1 MTFLS
6 AGRLWLLAGVAA
18 LVVLYVV
25 LQVRRSRYAVR
36 FTNLPLLE
44 KVAPTRPGWRRHLPA
59 TLFVLMMALLVVGF
73 AQPAAAVQVPRERAT
88 VIIAVDVSPS
98 MGAEDVP
105 PDRLA
110 AAREAAHDFVDLL
123 PPEFN
128 VGLVA
133 FAGNAQVVVAPV
145 TDRGALRAGID
156 RLAVGTTVARP
167 GTAIGDAITASLQA
181 VRTVD
186 AEAAEEP
193 PPARAVV
200 LSDGANTAGVEPSS
214 AADEAAAAEVPVDTI
229 SIGTPDGAIDQD
241 GARQAVPVNGETL
254 REVADRTGGSYHE
267 AATATELR
275 EVYADIGGSVGF
287 RTEQQDVSYRFI
299 GIGLLFG
306 LATAGTSLLW
316 FSRLP

>member
-1 MTFLS
+1 MTFLAS
-6 AGRLWLLAGVAA
+6 GRLWLLAGVVA
-18 LVVLYVV
+18 LVVLYAV
-25 LQVRRSRYAVR
+25 LQVRRSRFAVR

-59 TLFVLMMALLVVGF
+59 SLFVIMLGLLVVGF

-98 MGAEDVP
+98 MGADDVP

-110 AAREAAHDFVDLL
+110 AARTAAHDFVDLL
-123 PPEFN
+123 PGQFN

-133 FAGNAQVVVAPV
+133 FAGTAQVVVAPV
-145 TDRGALRAGID
+145 TDRDALRSGID
-156 RLAVGTTVARP
+156 RLTTGTVAQP
-167 GTAIGDAITASLQA
+167 GTAIGDAIAASLQA

-186 AEAAEEP
+186 PTAAAEP
-193 PPARAVV
+193 PPARVVV
-200 LSDGANTAGVEPSS
+200 LSDGANTQGTDPGV
-214 AADEAAAAEVPVDTI
+214 AAAEAAAAEVPVDTI
-229 SIGTPDGAIDQD
+229 SVGTEGGAISQNGRDM
-241 GARQAVPVNGETL
+241 AVPVDGATL
-254 REVADRTGGSYHE
+254 RDVAERTGGSYHE
-267 AATATELR
+267 AATTNELR
-275 EVYADIGGSVGF
+275 DVYADIGSSVGF

-299 GIGLLFG
+299 GLGLLFG

>member
-6 AGRLWLLAGVAA
+6 VSRLWLLAGVAA

-25 LQVRRSRYAVR
+25 MQVRRSKFAVR

-59 TLFVLMMALLVVGF
+59 TLFVIMLALLVVGF

-98 MGAEDVP
+98 MGADDVP

-110 AAREAAHDFVDLL
+110 AARDAAHDFVDLL
-123 PPEFN
+123 PAEFN

-145 TDRGALRAGID
+145 TDRDALRAGID
-156 RLAVGTTVARP
+156 RLAVGTTIARP

-186 AEAAEEP
+186 AEAEL
-193 PPARAVV
+193 PPARTVV
-200 LSDGANTAGVEPSS
+200 LSDGANTVGVEPST
-214 AADEAAAAEVPVDTI
+214 AADEAVAAEIPVDTI

-241 GARQAVPVNGETL
+241 GTRQPVPVNGETL
-254 REVADRTGGSYHE
+254 RDVADRTGGAYHE
-267 AATATELR
+267 AATADELR
-275 EVYADIGGSVGF
+275 EVYADIGSAVGY
-287 RTEQQDVSYRFI
+287 RTEQQDISYRFI

>member
-6 AGRLWLLAGVAA
+6 GGRLWLLAGVLAIVA
-18 LVVLYVV
+18 LYVV

-59 TLFVLMMALLVVGF
+59 ALFVIMLALLVVGF

-98 MGAEDVP
+98 MGADDVP

-110 AAREAAHDFVDLL
+110 AARAAAHDFVNLL
-123 PPEFN
+123 PAEFN

-133 FAGNAQVVVAPV
+133 FAGNAQVVAPPT
-145 TDRGALRAGID
+145 TDRDALRSGID
-156 RLAVGTTVARP
+156 RLTAATIPRP

-186 AEAAEEP
+186 AQASEEP

-200 LSDGANTAGVEPSS
+200 LSDGANTAGTEPTVAAEQA
-214 AADEAAAAEVPVDTI
+214 AADSVPVDTI
-229 SIGTPDGAIDQD
+229 SIGTQDGAIDQD
-241 GARQAVPVNGETL
+241 GNRQPVPVDGQTL

-267 AATATELR
+267 AATAGELR
-275 EVYADIGGSVGF
+275 EVYADIGSSVGY

-299 GIGLLFG
+299 GLGLLFG

>member
-1 MTFLS
+1 MTFLAS
-6 AGRLWLLAGVAA
+6 GRLWLLAGVVA
-18 LVVLYVV
+18 LMVLYVV
-25 LQVRRSRYAVR
+25 LQVRRSKFAVR

-59 TLFVLMMALLVVGF
+59 SLFVIMLALLVVGF

-98 MGAEDVP
+98 MGADDVP

-110 AAREAAHDFVDLL
+110 AARTAAHDFVNLL
-123 PPEFN
+123 PDQFN

-133 FAGNAQVVVAPV
+133 FAGTAQVVVAPV
-145 TDRGALRAGID
+145 TDRDALRSGID
-156 RLAVGTTVARP
+156 RLTIGTVAQP
-167 GTAIGDAITASLQA
+167 GTAIGEAIAASLQA

-186 AEAAEEP
+186 ATAAAEP

-200 LSDGANTAGVEPSS
+200 LSDGANTQGTDPSV
-214 AADEAAAAEVPVDTI
+214 AASEAAAAEVPVDTI
-229 SIGTPDGAIDQD
+229 SVGTEDGAISQNGRDL
-241 GARQAVPVNGETL
+241 AVPVDGATL
-254 REVADRTGGSYHE
+254 QEVAERTGGSYHE
-267 AATATELR
+267 AATTNELR
-275 EVYADIGGSVGF
+275 DVYADIGSSVGF

-299 GIGLLFG
+299 GLGLLFG

>member
-6 AGRLWLLAGVAA
+6 AGRLWLLAGVVA
-18 LVVLYVV
+18 LVVVYVV
-25 LQVRRSRYAVR
+25 VQLRKSKYAVR

-44 KVAPTRPGWRRHLPA
+44 KVAPTRPGWRRHVPA
-59 TLFVLMMALLVVGF
+59 SLFVLMLALLVVGF

-98 MGAEDVP
+98 MGADDVP

-110 AAREAAHDFVDLL
+110 AARAAAHRFVDLL
-123 PPEFN
+123 PAQFN

-145 TDRGALRAGID
+145 TDRDVLRTGID
-156 RLAVGTTVARP
+156 RLDVGTVARP
-167 GTAIGDAITASLQA
+167 GTAIGDAIAASLEA

-186 AEAAEEP
+186 DEAQA

-200 LSDGANTAGVEPSS
+200 LSDGANTAGTEP
-214 AADEAAAAEVPVDTI
+214 AAAAESAAAAEVPVDTI
-229 SIGTPDGAIDQD
+229 LVGTPEGTIDQNGATQPVPVDGA
-241 GARQAVPVNGETL
+241 TL
-254 REVADRTGGSYHE
+254 REVADLTGGAYHE
-267 AATATELR
+267 AASADELR
-275 EVYADIGGSVGF
+275 DVYADIGSSVGY

-299 GIGLLFG
+299 GLGLLFG

>member
-1 MTFLS
+1 MTFLAS
-6 AGRLWLLAGVAA
+6 GRLWLLAGVVA

-25 LQVRRSRYAVR
+25 LQVRRSKFAVR

-59 TLFVLMMALLVVGF
+59 TLFVVMLALLVVGF

-98 MGAEDVP
+98 MGADDVP

-110 AAREAAHDFVDLL
+110 AARTAAHDFVDLL
-123 PPEFN
+123 PEQFN

-133 FAGNAQVVVAPV
+133 FAGTAQVVVAPV
-145 TDRGALRAGID
+145 TDRDALRSGID
-156 RLAVGTTVARP
+156 RLTIGTVAQP
-167 GTAIGDAITASLQA
+167 GTAIGEAIAASLQA

-186 AEAAEEP
+186 GGAEP

-200 LSDGANTAGVEPSS
+200 LSDGANTQGTDPSV
-214 AADEAAAAEVPVDTI
+214 AASEAAAAEVPVDTI
-229 SIGTPDGAIDQD
+229 SVGTEEGAIDQN
-241 GARQAVPVNGETL
+241 GRQMAVPVDGATL
-254 REVADRTGGSYHE
+254 QEVAERTGGSYHE
-267 AATATELR
+267 AATTNELR
-275 EVYADIGGSVGF
+275 DVYADIGSSVGF

-299 GIGLLFG
+299 GLGLLFG

>member
-1 MTFLS
+1 MIFLS
-6 AGRLWLLAGVAA
+6 AGRLWLLVGVAA
-18 LVVLYVV
+18 LVVVYVV
-25 LQVRRSRYAVR
+25 MQLRRSRFAVR

-59 TLFVLMMALLVVGF
+59 TLFVLMLALLVMGF

-98 MGAEDVP
+98 MGADDVP

-110 AAREAAHDFVDLL
+110 AARDAAHDFVDLL
-123 PPEFN
+123 PGEFN

-133 FAGNAQVVVAPV
+133 FAGDAQMVVAPV
-145 TDRGALRAGID
+145 TDREALRAGID
-156 RLAVGTTVARP
+156 RLAVGTTVARQ
-167 GTAIGDAITASLQA
+167 GTAIGDAIATCVAA

-200 LSDGANTAGVEPSS
+200 LSDGANTAGIQPSA
-214 AADEAAAAEVPVDTI
+214 AADEAAAAEIPVDTI
-229 SIGTPDGAIDQD
+229 SVGTPDGVIELG
-241 GARQAVPVNGETL
+241 GALQPAPVNGETL

-267 AATATELR
+267 AATAGELR
-275 EVYADIGGSVGF
+275 EVYADIGSSVGY
-287 RTEQQDVSYRFI
+287 RTEQQDISDRFI
-299 GIGLLFG
+299 GIGLLLG
-306 LATAGTSLLW
+306 LATASTSLLW

>member
-1 MTFLS
+1 
-6 AGRLWLLAGVAA
+6 LWFLAGVAV
-18 LVVLYVV
+18 LVVVYVV
-25 LQVRRSRYAVR
+25 AQVRRSKYAVR

-44 KVAPTRPGWRRHLPA
+44 KVAPARPGWRRHLPA
-59 TLFVLMMALLVVGF
+59 TLFVVMMALLVVGF

-98 MGAEDVP
+98 MGAEDVA

-110 AAREAAHDFVDLL
+110 AARGAAHDFVDLL
-123 PPEFN
+123 PAQFN

-133 FAGNAQVVVAPV
+133 FAGDAQVVVAPV
-145 TDRGALRAGID
+145 TDRDALRAGID
-156 RLAVGTTVARP
+156 RLTVGTVPRP
-167 GTAIGDAITASLQA
+167 GTAIGDAIAASLQA

-186 AEAAEEP
+186 AQAAAEP
-193 PPARAVV
+193 PPARAVI
-200 LSDGANTAGVEPSS
+200 LSDGANTVGTEPSS
-214 AADEAAAAEVPVDTI
+214 AADQAAAAELPVDTI
-229 SIGTPDGAIDQD
+229 SVGTPDGVIDQD
-241 GARQAVPVNGETL
+241 GNRQPVPVDGETL

-267 AATATELR
+267 AATANELR
-275 EVYADIGGSVGF
+275 DVYADIGSSVGY

-299 GIGLLFG
+299 GLGLLFG

>member
-1 MTFLS
+1 MTFLA

-25 LQVRRSRYAVR
+25 AQVRRSRYAVR

-59 TLFVLMMALLVVGF
+59 TLFVIMMALLVVGF

-88 VIIAVDVSPS
+88 VIVAVDVSPS
-98 MGAEDVP
+98 MGADDVP

-110 AAREAAHDFVDLL
+110 AARAAAHEFVGLL
-123 PPEFN
+123 PREFN

-133 FAGNAQVVVAPV
+133 FSGTAEVVVAPV
-145 TDRGALRAGID
+145 TDRDALRAGID
-156 RLAVGTTVARP
+156 RLAVGTIARP
-167 GTAIGDAITASLQA
+167 GTAIGDAITASLRA
-181 VRTVD
+181 VRGVD
-186 AEAAEEP
+186 AEAAAEP

-200 LSDGANTAGVEPSS
+200 LSDGANTQGTDPA
-214 AADEAAAAEVPVDTI
+214 EAAADAAAAQVPVDTI
-229 SIGTPDGAIDQD
+229 SVGTEDGAIEQD
-241 GARQAVPVNGETL
+241 GARTPVPVDGETL
-254 REVADRTGGSYHE
+254 RAVAERTGGAYHE
-267 AATATELR
+267 AATANELR
-275 EVYADIGGSVGF
+275 EVYADIGSSVGY

-299 GIGLLFG
+299 GLGLLFG
-306 LATAGTSLLW
+306 LTTAGTSLLW

>member
-6 AGRLWLLAGVAA
+6 AGRLWLLAGVVA
-18 LVVLYVV
+18 LVVVYVV
-25 LQVRRSRYAVR
+25 VQLRKSKYAVR

-44 KVAPTRPGWRRHLPA
+44 KVAPTRPGWRRHVPA
-59 TLFVLMMALLVVGF
+59 SLFVLMLALLVVGF

-98 MGAEDVP
+98 MGADDVP

-110 AAREAAHDFVDLL
+110 AARAAAHRFVDLL
-123 PPEFN
+123 PAQFN

-145 TDRGALRAGID
+145 TDRDVLRTGID
-156 RLAVGTTVARP
+156 RLDVGTVARP
-167 GTAIGDAITASLQA
+167 GTAIGDAIAASLEA

-186 AEAAEEP
+186 DEAQA

-200 LSDGANTAGVEPSS
+200 LSDGANTAGTEP
-214 AADEAAAAEVPVDTI
+214 AAAAESAAAAEVPVDTI
-229 SIGTPDGAIDQD
+229 LVGTPEGTIDQNGATQPVPVDGA
-241 GARQAVPVNGETL
+241 TL
-254 REVADRTGGSYHE
+254 REVADLTGGSYHE
-267 AATATELR
+267 AASADELR
-275 EVYADIGGSVGF
+275 DVYADIGSSVGY

-299 GIGLLFG
+299 GLGLLFG

>member
-6 AGRLWLLAGVAA
+6 AGRLWFLAGVVA

-36 FTNLPLLE
+36 FTTLSLLE

-59 TLFVLMMALLVVGF
+59 ALFLIMLALLVVGF
-73 AQPAAAVQVPRERAT
+73 AQPAAAERVPRERAT

-98 MGAEDVP
+98 MGADDVP

-110 AAREAAHDFVDLL
+110 AARDAAHDFVDLL
-123 PPEFN
+123 PPRFN

-133 FAGNAQVVVAPV
+133 FAGDAQVVVAPV
-145 TDRGALRAGID
+145 TDRDALRAGID
-156 RLAVGTTVARP
+156 RLAVGTVARQ
-167 GTAIGDAITASLQA
+167 GTAIGDAITASLAA

-186 AEAAEEP
+186 TEAEP

-200 LSDGANTAGVEPSS
+200 LSDGANTAGVTPST
-214 AADEAAAAEVPVDTI
+214 AAAEAAAAAVPVDTI
-229 SIGTPDGAIDQD
+229 SVGTPDGTIDQD
-241 GARQAVPVNGETL
+241 GASQPVPANGDTL
-254 REVADRTGGSYHE
+254 REVADRTGGAYHE
-267 AATATELR
+267 AATAGELR
-275 EVYADIGGSVGF
+275 EVYGDIGSSVGY
-287 RTEQQDVSYRFI
+287 RTEQRDISYRFI

>member
-6 AGRLWLLAGVAA
+6 AGRLWLLAGVLA
-18 LVVLYVV
+18 LVVVYVV
-25 LQVRRSRYAVR
+25 MQVRRSKYAVR

-44 KVAPTRPGWRRHLPA
+44 KVAPARPGWRRHLPA
-59 TLFVLMMALLVVGF
+59 TLFVVMLALLVVGF

-98 MGAEDVP
+98 MGAEDVS

-110 AAREAAHDFVDLL
+110 AARAAAHDFVDLL
-123 PPEFN
+123 PAQFN

-145 TDRGALRAGID
+145 TDRAALRTGID
-156 RLAVGTTVARP
+156 GLTIGTVARP
-167 GTAIGDAITASLQA
+167 GTAIGDAITAALQA

-186 AEAAEEP
+186 AQASEEP

-200 LSDGANTAGVEPSS
+200 LSDGANTAGTEPSA
-214 AADEAAAAEVPVDTI
+214 AADQAAAAELPVDTV
-229 SIGTPDGAIDQD
+229 SVGTPDGYIDED
-241 GARQAVPVNGETL
+241 GTRQQVPVDGDTL
-254 REVADRTGGSYHE
+254 REVASRTGGSYHA
-267 AATATELR
+267 AATASELR
-275 EVYADIGGSVGF
+275 EVYADIGSSVGY

-299 GIGLLFG
+299 GLGLLFG

>member
-25 LQVRRSRYAVR
+25 LQVRRSKYAVR

-44 KVAPTRPGWRRHLPA
+44 KVAPTRPGWRRHVPA
-59 TLFVLMMALLVVGF
+59 TLFVLMLALLVVGF
-73 AQPAAAVQVPRERAT
+73 AQPAAAVEVPRERAT

-98 MGAEDVP
+98 MEADDVP

-110 AAREAAHDFVDLL
+110 AAREAAHAFVDLL
-123 PPEFN
+123 PAEFN

-145 TDRGALRAGID
+145 TDRDALRTGID
-156 RLAVGTTVARP
+156 RLRIGTIPRP
-167 GTAIGDAITASLQA
+167 GTAIGDAITASLEA

-186 AEAAEEP
+186 AQASEEP

-200 LSDGANTAGVEPSS
+200 LSDGANTAGTEPT
-214 AADEAAAAEVPVDTI
+214 AAAEQAAAAELPVDTI
-229 SIGTPDGAIDQD
+229 SVGTPEGAIDQD
-241 GARQAVPVNGETL
+241 GNRQQVPVNGETL
-254 REVADRTGGSYHE
+254 REVADRTGGAYHE
-267 AATATELR
+267 AATANDLR
-275 EVYADIGGSVGF
+275 EVYADIGSSVGY

-299 GIGLLFG
+299 GLGLLFG
-306 LATAGTSLLW
+306 LATAGTSMLW

>member
-6 AGRLWLLAGVAA
+6 AGRLWLLVGVAA
-18 LVVLYVV
+18 LAVLYVV
-25 LQVRRSRYAVR
+25 LQVRRSKYAVR
-36 FTNLPLLE
+36 FTNLPLLD

-59 TLFVLMMALLVVGF
+59 GLFVVMLALLVVGF

-88 VIIAVDVSPS
+88 VVIAVDVSPS
-98 MGAEDVP
+98 MGAEDVS
-105 PDRLA
+105 PDRLTA
-110 AAREAAHDFVDLL
+110 AKSAAHDFVDLL

-133 FAGNAQVVVAPV
+133 FAGNAQVMVPPA
-145 TDRGALRAGID
+145 TNRDALRAGID
-156 RLAVGTTVARP
+156 RLEVGTTIARP

-181 VRTVD
+181 VNTVD
-186 AEAAEEP
+186 PQATEEP

-200 LSDGANTAGVEPSS
+200 LSDGANTAGIEPSA
-214 AADEAAAAEVPVDTI
+214 AADQAAAAQLPVDTI
-229 SIGTPDGAIDQD
+229 SVGTPNGAIDQD
-241 GARQAVPVNGETL
+241 GTRQPVPVNGDTL
-254 REVADRTGGSYHE
+254 REVADRTGGSHHE
-267 AATATELR
+267 AATAGELR
-275 EVYADIGGSVGF
+275 EVYADIGSSVGY

-299 GIGLLFG
+299 GLGLLAG